1 MTRNIKTS
9 ILRLSCLA
17 AFALAAVLATSAA
30 QAQSS
35 MWQTAPNGEQRAADT
50 AAERGDAAVSDIST
64 VKVPVAPT
72 LFTEAHILLSGHGDP
87 SIQLRF

>member
-50 AAERGDAAVSDIST
+50 AAERGDATQIG
-64 VKVPVAPT
+64 KVELAAPPAM
-72 LFTEAHILLSGHGDP
+72 FTESQILHSGHGDP